1 MTERFN
7 ARQLNESS
15 MHRNHK
21 LNSSHRLLCDRYFK
35 HFSLRAVALKNA
47 QFE

>member
-7 ARQLNESS
+7 GQQLNESS

-35 HFSLRAVALKNA
+35 DFLLRALPAEERTL
-47 QFE
+47 